1 MVVEL
6 RVTCTECW
14 IGDVSRVYILH
25 YVENF
30 ALSLRA
36 ICILRVKFTWNF

>member
-6 RVTCTECW
+6 RVTSTECW
-14 IGDVSRVYILH
+14 TGDVRRVYILH

-30 ALSLRA
+30 A
-36 ICILRVKFTWNF
+36 

>member
-14 IGDVSRVYILH
+14 MGDVRRVYILH

-30 ALSLRA
+30 A
-36 ICILRVKFTWNF
+36 